1 MTSIFQGPGPTSD
14 DLVVST
20 VDEEIRREALRQ
32 VESIDCDD
40 DDWRIEPLPRFF
52 EANPGSGDGDE
63 SDGDEP
69 GEAGAVFE
77 TAEEANRHNN

>member
-14 DLVVST
+14 DLVVKT
-20 VDEEIRREALRQ
+20 VDEEIRQEALRQ

-40 DDWRIEPLPRFF
+40 DHWRIEPLPSFSDPEF
-52 EANPGSGDGDE
+52 DDANE
-63 SDGDEP
+63 S
-69 GEAGAVFE
+69 EAGQVVPGFE